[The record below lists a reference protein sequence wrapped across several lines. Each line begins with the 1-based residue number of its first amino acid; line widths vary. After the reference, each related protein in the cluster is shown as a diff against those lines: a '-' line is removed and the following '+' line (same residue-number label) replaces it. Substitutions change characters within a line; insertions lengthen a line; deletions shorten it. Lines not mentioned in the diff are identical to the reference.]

1 MCLTVE
7 HFLFMKPLY
16 TAYTALTSGIFLT
29 GFPLFWLYTRLSG
42 RHRRGLKERL
52 GFVPIV
58 VSSSSQDGPRI
69 WIHAASLGEV
79 KVAAPIISSLRGLV
93 PACSL
98 FLSTT
103 TDHGQ
108 DLANNTFRNIPVVYA
123 PIDTTFSVKR
133 ALYRIRPKVMVFLE
147 TEIWPAWLVEA
158 HRMGIKTALINGR
171 ISERSIGRYLR
182 FRPFFTEVLNH
193 FDVLSMILG
202 GDARRIKDM
211 GADPVKIEVN
221 GNAKYDLL
229 AGQANP
235 LIAEEMRRILNLD
248 PSQTVFVAGSTR
260 DGEEAIILDVFEKI
274 RGPFP
279 DTVLIIA
286 PRHIDRT
293 PAIESMLRTRG
304 LHYQRRSDLGENGA
318 KRDASVVLMNS
329 FGELFSLY
337 SVGTINF
344 CGASLVPLGG
354 QNPLEAAAWG
364 KPVFYG
370 PSMEDFMDAKGLLE
384 DLNAGIE
391 IGGAVAFAEKA
402 IWFLKHPE
410 ALKEFGQRAREAA
423 MKNRGAAEKH
433 AGVIARLSQST

>member
-1 MCLTVE
+1 
-7 HFLFMKPLY
+7 MKPLY
-16 TAYTALTSGIFLT
+16 TAYTALTSGLFLT

-42 RHRRGLKERL
+42 RHRRGLKQRL
-52 GFVPIV
+52 GFVPYEV
-58 VSSSSQDGPRI
+58 PNGPPDSPRI

-79 KVAAPIISSLRGLV
+79 RVAAPIISSLRSAV

-108 DLANNTFRNIPVVYA
+108 DLAHNTFSNMPVIYA
-123 PIDTTFSVKR
+123 PIDTTFSVKK
-133 ALYRIRPKVMVFLE
+133 ALYRLRPKVMVFLE
-147 TEIWPAWLVEA
+147 TEIWPTWLVEA

-193 FDVLSMILG
+193 FDVLSMILD

-211 GADPVKIEVN
+211 GADPVKIEIH

-235 LIAEEMRRILNLD
+235 LMKEKMRRILNLV

-260 DGEEAIILDVFEKI
+260 EGEEAVILDVFEKI

-293 PAIESMLRTRG
+293 PAIESILRARG
-304 LHYQRRSDLGENGA
+304 LNYQRRSELGENGT
-318 KRDASVVLMNS
+318 KRKAPVVVMNS
-329 FGELFSLY
+329 FGELFALY
-337 SVGTINF
+337 GVGTINF

-384 DLNAGIE
+384 GLNAGIE
-391 IGGAVAFAEKA
+391 IRDAESFAEKA
-402 IWFLKHPE
+402 IWFLRHPD
-410 ALKEFGQRAREAA
+410 ALKKFGGRAKEAA
-423 MKNRGAAEKH
+423 MKNNGAAEKH
-433 AGVIARLSQST
+433 AGVIARLLQSPC

>member
-1 MCLTVE
+1 
-7 HFLFMKPLY
+7 MKPLY
-16 TAYTALTSGIFLT
+16 NAYTTLTSGLFLT
-29 GFPLFWLYTRLSG
+29 GFPLFWLYTRLTG
-42 RHRRGLKERL
+42 RYKRGLKERL
-52 GFVPIV
+52 GFVPHF
-58 VSSSSQDGPRI
+58 VSAGLPNGPRI

-79 KVAAPIISSLRGLV
+79 RVAAPIIASLRRLLSS
-93 PACSL
+93 CSII
-98 FLSTT
+98 LSTT

-108 DLANNTFRNIPVVYA
+108 DLANNTFSHMPVLYA

-133 ALYRIRPKVMVFLE
+133 ALYRVRPEVMVFLE

-158 HRMGIKTALINGR
+158 HGMGVKTALINGR
-171 ISERSIGRYLR
+171 ISERSIGRYLK

-193 FDVLSMILG
+193 FDALSMILG
-202 GDARRIKDM
+202 GDARRIQDM
-211 GADPVKIEVN
+211 GADPVKIEIN

-229 AGQANP
+229 AGEANP
-235 LIAEEMRRILNLD
+235 LLEGEMRRMLNLV
-248 PSQTVFVAGSTR
+248 PSQNVFVAGSTR
-260 DGEEAIILDVFEKI
+260 DGEEGIILDVFEKI

-293 PAIESMLRTRG
+293 PAIESILRSRG
-304 LHYQRRSDLGENGA
+304 LHYQRRSELGENGQEREA
-318 KRDASVVLMNS
+318 PVVVVNS

-354 QNPLEAAAWG
+354 QNPLEAAVWG

-391 IGGAVAFAEKA
+391 INDSESFAQKA

-410 ALKEFGQRAREAA
+410 ALKSFGRRAKEAV

-433 AGVIARLSQST
+433 AGVIARLAQRAA

>member
-1 MCLTVE
+1 
-7 HFLFMKPLY
+7 MKPLY

-29 GFPLFWLYTRLSG
+29 GFPLFWLYTCLSG

-52 GFVPIV
+52 GFVPHA
-58 VSSSSQDGPRI
+58 VSIGPPNGPRI

-79 KVAAPIISSLRGLV
+79 RVAAPIIASLRRLV

-103 TDHGQ
+103 TEHGQ
-108 DLANNTFRNIPVVYA
+108 DLANDMFVDTPVLYA
-123 PIDTTFSVKR
+123 PIDTAISVKK
-133 ALYRIRPKVMVFLE
+133 ALYRVRPKVMVFLE

-158 HRMGIKTALINGR
+158 HRMRIKTALINGR
-171 ISERSIGRYLR
+171 ISERSIGRYLK
-182 FRPFFTEVLNH
+182 FRPFFIEVLNH
-193 FDVLSMILG
+193 FDALSMILG
-202 GDARRIKDM
+202 GDARRIIEM
-211 GADPVKIEVN
+211 GADPVKIEIN

-229 AGQANP
+229 TGQIDP
-235 LIAEEMRRILNLD
+235 LMEGEMRRILNLV

-274 RGPFP
+274 RRPFP

-293 PAIESMLRTRG
+293 PAIESILRARG
-304 LHYQRRSDLGENGA
+304 LQYQRRSDLGGNGA
-318 KRDASVVLMNS
+318 KREAPVVVMNS

-384 DLNAGIE
+384 DLKAGIE
-391 IGGAVAFAEKA
+391 IKDSESFTDKA
-402 IWFLKHPE
+402 IWLLKHPE
-410 ALKEFGQRAREAA
+410 TLKEFGRRAKEAA

-433 AGVIARLSQST
+433 AGVIARLLKSTHSA

>member
-1 MCLTVE
+1 
-7 HFLFMKPLY
+7 MKPLY
-16 TAYTALTSGIFLT
+16 TAYTTLTSGIFLT
-29 GFPLFWLYTRLSG
+29 GFPLFWLYTCLSG
-42 RHRRGLKERL
+42 RYRRGLKERL
-52 GFVPIV
+52 GFVPHAI
-58 VSSSSQDGPRI
+58 SNGPSDGPRI

-79 KVAAPIISSLRGLV
+79 KVAAPIMASLKRLV
-93 PACSL
+93 PTCSL

-103 TDHGQ
+103 TEHGQ
-108 DLANNTFRNIPVVYA
+108 DLASDTVVNAQVLYA
-123 PIDTTFSVKR
+123 PVDTTFSVKK
-133 ALYRIRPKVMVFLE
+133 ALNRVRPKVMVFLE

-171 ISERSIGRYLR
+171 ISERSIGKYLK

-193 FDVLSMILG
+193 FDVLSMIMS
-202 GDARRIKDM
+202 GDARRIEEM
-211 GADPVKIEVN
+211 GADPVKIEIN

-229 AGQANP
+229 TGQTDP
-235 LIAEEMRRILNLD
+235 LMEGKMRRIFNLV

-260 DGEEAIILDVFEKI
+260 DGEETVIVDVFEKI
-274 RGPFP
+274 RRQFP

-293 PAIESMLRTRG
+293 PAVESILRARG
-304 LHYQRRSDLGENGA
+304 FQYQRRSDLGENGV
-318 KRDASVVLMNS
+318 KRDAPVVVMNS

-364 KPVFYG
+364 KPIFYG
-370 PSMEDFMDAKGLLE
+370 PSMEDFMDAKGILE

-391 IGGAVAFAEKA
+391 INDSESFADKA
-402 IWFLKHPE
+402 IWFLKNPE
-410 ALKEFGQRAREAA
+410 ALKEYGRRAKEAA

-433 AGVIARLSQST
+433 ANVIAKLLKSTA